1 MAKNS
6 SGVAAMV
13 RQWHLLRTIPKYP
26 RKISVTE
33 IAAQM
38 SEDGYPVSKRTI
50 QRTLNAL
57 SSEFPLCVEE
67 SRPHGWS
74 WHKDAPSFNIPR
86 LPVRESR
93 VPPMTDSLG
102 LRIGVPQCDGWCP
115 VLPDT
120 RIGAMSP
127 GRITETDRQAG

>member
-1 MAKNS
+1 MAKNN

-26 RKISVTE
+26 QKISVTE

-74 WHKDAPSFNIPR
+74 WHKDARYFDIPR
-86 LPVRESR
+86 LPSR
-93 VPPMTDSLG
+93 GSVAPRATDGLG
-102 LRIGVPQCDGWCP
+102 LRIAVPQCATSCP
-115 VLPDT
+115 V
-120 RIGAMSP
+120 SP
-127 GRITETDRQAG
+127 GAGVGAIGPGQFSETSRQAG